1 MARIPKNRTINISAK
16 LWEKLDEMEMA
27 NHGNHITKKQILY
40 ILDDVIERYG

>member
-1 MARIPKNRTINISAK
+1 MTRIPKNRTINIPTK

-40 ILDDVIERYG
+40 ILDGITERWG